1 MKNITKMT
9 KKQILR
15 AQSSTQNNIKFDNIC
30 LKWYNID
37 VAFKGGN
44 KLKMKSDDKASIS
57 LKKIICIS
65 ILFVFI
71 MTAAVVAGNV
81 KLNNVKIILA
91 SGYEMNVLTSKTKIA
106 DILDDNHIILLED
119 EKVSPDLESELS
131 DNNTIKISKITDEE
145 IEAPEVIE
153 TSKTIT
159 MEEVLKNYDTII
171 EKIVV
176 EKVKIP
182 FETVTKN
189 KASGSGSKQN
199 QIIQY
204 GVNGIKEVTYKVKY
218 QNDVEIEKKEI
229 SSKIIK
235 KPVNKIVEV
244 RNKQV
249 TSRGGTTTR
258 YGGKWT
264 YSEAELDLLC
274 AITAQEA
281 CSSYNAALAVITCAA
296 NRAESRRWRYNG
308 TDPLSQY
315 KARGQFCYSIDNH
328 WRRRLNGNY
337 PSYVKQAVIDALNGK
352 RNHNYLSFRSSGYA
366 SGVNIGGN
374 VYFNAM

>member
-1 MKNITKMT
+1 MT

-153 TSKTIT
+153 TSETIT

-274 AITAQEA
+274 AI
-281 CSSYNAALAVITCAA
+281 
-296 NRAESRRWRYNG
+296 
-308 TDPLSQY
+308 
-315 KARGQFCYSIDNH
+315 
-328 WRRRLNGNY
+328 
-337 PSYVKQAVIDALNGK
+337 
-352 RNHNYLSFRSSGYA
+352 
-366 SGVNIGGN
+366 
-374 VYFNAM
+374 

>member
-1 MKNITKMT
+1 MMLK
-9 KKQILR
+9 LR
-15 AQSSTQNNIKFDNIC
+15 
-30 LKWYNID
+30 
-37 VAFKGGN
+37 
-44 KLKMKSDDKASIS
+44 
-57 LKKIICIS
+57 
-65 ILFVFI
+65 
-71 MTAAVVAGNV
+71 
-81 KLNNVKIILA
+81 
-91 SGYEMNVLTSKTKIA
+91 
-106 DILDDNHIILLED
+106 
-119 EKVSPDLESELS
+119 
-131 DNNTIKISKITDEE
+131 
-145 IEAPEVIE
+145 
-153 TSKTIT
+153 
-159 MEEVLKNYDTII
+159 
-171 EKIVV
+171 
-176 EKVKIP
+176 
-182 FETVTKN
+182 
-189 KASGSGSKQN
+189 
-199 QIIQY
+199 
-204 GVNGIKEVTYKVKY
+204 
-218 QNDVEIEKKEI
+218 KKEI

-337 PSYVKQAVIDALNGK
+337 PSYVKQAVIDALMVK
-352 RNHNYLSFRSSGYA
+352 ETITTYHLDHQDMQ
-366 SGVNIGGN
+366 V
-374 VYFNAM
+374 V

>member
-1 MKNITKMT
+1 MKN
-9 KKQILR
+9 
-15 AQSSTQNNIKFDNIC
+15 
-30 LKWYNID
+30 
-37 VAFKGGN
+37 
-44 KLKMKSDDKASIS
+44 DDKASIS
-57 LKKIICIS
+57 LKKIISIS

-71 MTAAVVAGNV
+71 MSAAVFAGNV

-119 EKVSPDLESELS
+119 EKVLPDLDSELS
-131 DNNTIKISKITDEE
+131 DNNTIKISKIDEQE
-145 IEAPEVIE
+145 IEAPEIIE
-153 TSKTIT
+153 TSETIT
-159 MEEVLKNYDTII
+159 KEEILKNYDTII

-176 EKVKIP
+176 EKIKIP
-182 FETVTKN
+182 FETITKN
-189 KASGSGSKQN
+189 KASGSGKKQD
-199 QIIQY
+199 QIVQY
-204 GVNGIKEVTYKVKY
+204 GVDGIKEVTYKVKY
-218 QNDVEIEKKEI
+218 QNNIEIEKKEI

-244 RNKQV
+244 RNRQV
-249 TSRGGTTTR
+249 ISRGGTI
-258 YGGKWT
+258 T
-264 YSEAELDLLC
+264 YSESELDLLC

-296 NRAESRRWRYNG
+296 NRAESKRWRRNG

-315 KARGQFCYSIDNH
+315 MAKGQFCYSIDNH

-352 RNHNYLSFRSSGYA
+352 RNHNYLSFRSAGYA
-366 SGVNIGGN
+366 TGVNIGGN
-374 VYFNAM
+374 IYFNAM

>member
-1 MKNITKMT
+1 MQKNKKKLSLIKM
-9 KKQILR
+9 I
-15 AQSSTQNNIKFDNIC
+15 IIC
-30 LKWYNID
+30 L
-37 VAFKGGN
+37 
-44 KLKMKSDDKASIS
+44 
-57 LKKIICIS
+57 
-65 ILFVFI
+65 ILVLLSGVGA
-71 MTAAVVAGNV
+71 MAVTTQVNT
-81 KLNNVKIILA
+81 VKIQLA
-91 SGYEMNVLTSKTKIA
+91 NGYEMTVLTSKTNVKE
-106 DILDDNHIILLED
+106 ILEDNNIILENN
-119 EKVSPDLESELS
+119 EKVTPNIDEEISEDKL
-131 DNNTIKISKITDEE
+131 IKITDKSNQE
-145 IEAPEVIE
+145 IEVAKVSESGIE
-153 TSKTIT
+153 TSLETILGAYSQIT
-159 MEEVLKNYDTII
+159 
-171 EKIVV
+171 EKIV
-176 EKVKIP
+176 EEEEAIP
-182 FETVTKN
+182 FETITKDVSN
-189 KASGSGSKQN
+189 SSTETTDRVLQEGKE
-199 QIIQY
+199 
-204 GVNGIKEVTYKVKY
+204 GIKEVTYKVKY

-296 NRAESRRWRYNG
+296 NRAESKRWRYNG

-352 RNHNYLSFRSSGYA
+352 RNHNYLSFRSAGYA